1 MNGCYEDTASA
12 GMQALIAEMKGML
25 STLKKWLCM
34 SWNALQRGDASY
46 MEIPD
51 SDEAVQGAGGCECA
65 CRVNTDR
72 DNPQSVTG
80 ICVRILDH
88 WGFILDG
95 PNFHT
100 LIDRSSDALAFVWYP
115 GCTPE
120 GIIVGILMLV

>member
-1 MNGCYEDTASA
+1 
-12 GMQALIAEMKGML
+12 
-25 STLKKWLCM
+25 
-34 SWNALQRGDASY
+34 

-80 ICVRILDH
+80 VCVRILDH

-120 GIIVGILMLV
+120 GIIVGILMLVQKIQPRSPHCDAELTVGQRTMLRCPCLTGTPKGSFTHSVNG